1 MKKIIIFIFTV
12 FCIFNLYSQNENAD
26 QVLIYH
32 HSGDIDFFYTT
43 ELDSIICS
51 KEDTL
56 GNTHENYVS
65 QLFYA
70 KDTMLVFSIADID
83 SVVFGNKNE
92 IIVKNEVKVLNQEH
106 IEWIIRVEGN
116 TIYYKPKTPT
126 SILPKVGDKL
136 YYPESNDLFPYGLAG
151 KVISVTNKNNEIA
164 VEIQSLEYTEL
175 FDKYFYAGNI
185 NYEVEPNPVAP
196 RRAKEIDTEFKISA
210 KIELGENGEMQLLGG
225 VNINGKVVL
234 DPFRAYY
241 HGDFELSSKIG
252 FDISAVL
259 EESAEYNYTEEIW
272 EQRIPPIAGVLYPS
286 LTFNAFFDAKAEM
299 RFSYEMSRN
308 FLQKISWTRRNG
320 ENQFIFP
327 QVTQD
332 EKLKDIAK
340 IDVTLNGT
348 LAIGPQF
355 DLNLCLLGDV
365 LGAQASV
372 KVGPEISGEI
382 SMGLLTE
389 LSQSAYNATGYGSA
403 NLTFSTKVGLGAYL
417 LTREHGLWGDVEKS
431 FTIFESTSTLWST
444 KFSLFPDF
452 VGTISSA
459 SKNDKKGNV
468 VSIATKTNTPVIR
481 PLEVGFQV
489 TEGSDDN
496 AIVLDSVFV
505 DTFLPDTTILQGIE
519 SDVEVEA
526 TISNKDSLFAR
537 PVFHYAGLTI
547 PAATV
552 SVGQDPSILPITS
565 YMTNGSI
572 SVISGIPIIG
582 VESDD
587 TTTLHIGNFLPI
599 PSIDTFFVKV
609 NPFIGPIP
617 TPITNNATSI
627 IVGTWSG
634 DILGEKIIVKYN
646 DDMTGEL
653 SQEFKYSFNYE
664 LNSPQM
670 GSIAMYLDNGAVR
683 VFEIINI
690 IETSMTILDKST
702 YEIITLTK
710 QN

>member
-12 FCIFNLYSQNENAD
+12 FCVFNLYSQNENAE

-32 HSGDIDFFYTT
+32 HSGDIDFFYIT

-151 KVISVTNKNNEIA
+151 KVVSVTNKNNEIA
-164 VEIQSLEYTEL
+164 IEIQSLEYTEL

-286 LTFNAFFDAKAEM
+286 
-299 RFSYEMSRN
+299 
-308 FLQKISWTRRNG
+308 
-320 ENQFIFP
+320 
-327 QVTQD
+327 
-332 EKLKDIAK
+332 
-340 IDVTLNGT
+340 
-348 LAIGPQF
+348 
-355 DLNLCLLGDV
+355 
-365 LGAQASV
+365 
-372 KVGPEISGEI
+372 
-382 SMGLLTE
+382 
-389 LSQSAYNATGYGSA
+389 
-403 NLTFSTKVGLGAYL
+403 
-417 LTREHGLWGDVEKS
+417 
-431 FTIFESTSTLWST
+431 
-444 KFSLFPDF
+444 
-452 VGTISSA
+452 
-459 SKNDKKGNV
+459 
-468 VSIATKTNTPVIR
+468 
-481 PLEVGFQV
+481 
-489 TEGSDDN
+489 
-496 AIVLDSVFV
+496 
-505 DTFLPDTTILQGIE
+505 
-519 SDVEVEA
+519 
-526 TISNKDSLFAR
+526 
-537 PVFHYAGLTI
+537 
-547 PAATV
+547 
-552 SVGQDPSILPITS
+552 
-565 YMTNGSI
+565 
-572 SVISGIPIIG
+572 
-582 VESDD
+582 
-587 TTTLHIGNFLPI
+587 
-599 PSIDTFFVKV
+599 
-609 NPFIGPIP
+609 
-617 TPITNNATSI
+617 
-627 IVGTWSG
+627 
-634 DILGEKIIVKYN
+634 
-646 DDMTGEL
+646 
-653 SQEFKYSFNYE
+653 
-664 LNSPQM
+664 
-670 GSIAMYLDNGAVR
+670 
-683 VFEIINI
+683 
-690 IETSMTILDKST
+690 
-702 YEIITLTK
+702 
-710 QN
+710 